1 MNNISKRLLMLPML
15 GLVVTSCQTPGTAIK
30 DTKAVCAIWSGVT
43 FSQAQ
48 DSGQTV
54 DEIRALNAKRDAY
67 CGGKK

>member
-1 MNNISKRLLMLPML
+1 ML
-15 GLVVTSCQTPGTAIK
+15 GLAVTSCQTPGTAT

-67 CGGKK
+67 CGAKK

>member
-1 MNNISKRLLMLPML
+1 MNSISKSWLMLPML
-15 GLVVTSCQTPGTAIK
+15 ALLAACQTTRGTAT
-30 DTKAVCAIWSGVT
+30 DTKAVCALWSGVT

-67 CGGKK
+67 CGSKK

>member
-1 MNNISKRLLMLPML
+1 MNGISKRLLMLLML
-15 GLVVTSCQTPGTAIK
+15 VPLAACQTTRGTAT
-30 DTKAVCAIWSGVT
+30 DAKAVCALWSGVT

-67 CGGKK
+67 CGGK